1 MKILTKNRW
10 LTLCSI
16 LFTSMILA
24 GNIVRGDDVDKSLN
38 VFVSSPTL
46 PPDLKRVLVLPL
58 AYSQSAG
65 DMSGGC
71 QTLNPVLRAALVK
84 TGEFEVVAAD
94 PETLR
99 SCTGQLGWTGEEV
112 LPPNFFDSLKNVYG
126 CDAVLFCELT
136 NFRLNAPLA
145 IGWRLKLAD
154 AKTGKILWAADEIF
168 DASNKN
174 TAKEAEQFEK
184 SQQPRHNFL
193 YNTYSFLAWCVD
205 TPTRSAL
212 DDQWNILHS
221 PRYFG
226 EYSAEKLV
234 KTLPA
239 R

>member
-1 MKILTKNRW
+1 MNIFINNRW
-10 LTLCSI
+10 LALYSI
-16 LFTSMILA
+16 LFA
-24 GNIVRGDDVDKSLN
+24 GIFLTGNMGRADDTDKSLN

-46 PPDLKRVLVLPL
+46 ALDLKRVVVLPL
-58 AYSQSAG
+58 ACGQSAG
-65 DMSGGC
+65 DISGGC
-71 QTLNPVLRAALVK
+71 QTLDPVLRAALVR
-84 TGEFEVVAAD
+84 TGKFEVIAAD

-99 SCTGQLGWTGEEV
+99 SCTGQLGWTGEEA
-112 LPPNFFDSLKNVYG
+112 LPANFFDSLKRVYG

-136 NFRLNAPLA
+136 AFRPNAPLA

-168 DASNKN
+168 DAGNISV
-174 TAKEAEQFEK
+174 AKEAEQFEK
-184 SQQPRHNFL
+184 AQQPHHNFF
-193 YNTYSFLAWCVD
+193 YNAYSFLAWCVD

>member
-1 MKILTKNRW
+1 MNIFASNRR
-10 LTLCSI
+10 LTLYSL
-16 LFTSMILA
+16 LFAGLFLA
-24 GNIVRGDDVDKSLN
+24 GGIAGADDTDKSLN
-38 VFVSSPTL
+38 VFVSSPNL

-58 AYSQSAG
+58 VCGQSAG
-65 DMSGGC
+65 DVSGGC
-71 QTLNPVLRAALVK
+71 QILNPVLCGALVK
-84 TGEFEVVAAD
+84 TGKFEVVAAD

-99 SCTGQLGWTGEEV
+99 SCTGQLGWTGEET
-112 LPPNFFDSLKNVYG
+112 LPVNFFDSLRRVYG

-136 NFRLNAPLA
+136 AFRSDAPLA

-154 AKTGKILWAADEIF
+154 AKAGNILWAADEIF
-168 DASNKN
+168 DAGNKSV
-174 TAKEAEQFEK
+174 AKEAEQFEK
-184 SQQPRHNFL
+184 AQQPRHNIF
-193 YNTYSFLAWCVD
+193 YNTYSFVMWCVD

>member
-1 MKILTKNRW
+1 MKILTRNRW
-10 LTLCSI
+10 LALYSI
-16 LFTSMILA
+16 LFAGMILA
-24 GNIVRGDDVDKSLN
+24 DNMVRADDTDKSLN
-38 VFVSSPTL
+38 VFLSSPTL

-58 AYSQSAG
+58 AYGQSAG

-84 TGEFEVVAAD
+84 TGKFEVVAAD

-99 SCTGQLGWTGEEV
+99 SCTGQLGWTGEEA
-112 LPPNFFDSLKNVYG
+112 LPPNFFDSLKHVYG

-136 NFRLNAPLA
+136 SFRPNAPLA

-168 DASNKN
+168 DAGNKD

-184 SQQPRHNFL
+184 SQQPRHNFF
-193 YNTYSFLAWCVD
+193 YNVYSFASWCVD

-226 EYSAEKLV
+226 EYTAGKLV
-234 KTLPA
+234 KTIPA